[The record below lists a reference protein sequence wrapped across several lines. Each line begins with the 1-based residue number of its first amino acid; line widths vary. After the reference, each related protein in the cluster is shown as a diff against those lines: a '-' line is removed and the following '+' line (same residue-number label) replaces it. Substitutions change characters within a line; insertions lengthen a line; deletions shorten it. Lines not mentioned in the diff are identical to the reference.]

1 MNDEAEVPGGDL
13 PPWGQPE
20 GDCQVPPDVPLEAP
34 SGVAKRKR
42 QSLPI
47 PDPLVGL
54 LPLRELS
61 KALGLPFKWLR
72 RLTRE
77 GKLPCAKI
85 GNRILYDP
93 KRVADKVREACKYR
107 NQHGK
112 HPKDING

>member
-1 MNDEAEVPGGDL
+1 MSDEAVVAGGDL

-20 GDCQVPPDVPLEAP
+20 VNGQGPPEAP
-34 SGVAKRKR
+34 SGAPPGVAKRKR
-42 QSLPI
+42 QSLPV

-61 KALGLPFKWLR
+61 KALGLPYKWLR
-72 RLTRE
+72 RLTRQ

-85 GNRILYDP
+85 GNRILYDL